1 MRWSG
6 LSIKDA
12 VTLER
17 PRLDD
22 NGALSCVVPRP
33 GAGLCSAAARS
44 SLIAPCPTL
53 HQPAYFFLSGNLD
66 ARSAVQGYERSFR
79 KLLQIADLK
88 DPDGTRKRCR
98 PHMFRD
104 AFAVELLLALFP
116 SLPHQNTLPIWK

>member
-1 MRWSG
+1 MITV
-6 LSIKDA
+6 LSPASCQDRVPVFVPLPPA
-12 VTLER
+12 V
-17 PRLDD
+17 
-22 NGALSCVVPRP
+22 V
-33 GAGLCSAAARS
+33 S
-44 SLIAPCPTL
+44 SLHALPSTN
-53 HQPAYFFLSGNLD
+53 PAYFFLSGNLD